1 MYMAQFDFTHQA
13 LDVALRKLLLRMSL
27 PKETQQIDRVI
38 EAFSQRYEACEPG
51 LFGTSGEYPLNLFI
65 HLTLG
70 MGLSDRQ
77 CLCPCFQHDDAAYR
91 RLQQAQQKQDVQGRL
106 CAQYPAR
113 WRF

>member
-51 LFGTSGEYPLNLFI
+51 LFGTSG
-65 HLTLG
+65 
-70 MGLSDRQ
+70 
-77 CLCPCFQHDDAAYR
+77 
-91 RLQQAQQKQDVQGRL
+91 K
-106 CAQYPAR
+106 
-113 WRF
+113 